1 MNILVVSE
9 AFDNGGVETQIK
21 TYYESLPR
29 NVKMIFAFG
38 KYTEKIKLDNAKIYT
53 GFNFSYIDTIKEFCE
68 DVNRLVEIIKKE
80 KIDAIHV
87 HPYYS
92 FFAAYFASQITNTNL
107 FYTFHGISSFNFLK
121 TPISQAIFQY
131 SFESLGVASV
141 LSVSNDGINCFKNF
155 PYSRV
160 ILLPNPINLRKFP
173 IAQIKDNGH
182 WVLISRLDSDKLT
195 EIKLLI
201 KNMKKYKIKKLDIFG
216 SGSEI
221 ENLKSYLLENKLN
234 KDVNFMGYSY
244 NLYQDLNNKYNG
256 VIGIGRV
263 LLETLSM
270 GYPTILIGYNKVTGF
285 VNMDIFNKIKNNNF
299 SNINLNEEN
308 YNFPNSKEMVQI
320 RDEIRNNYNSEIITA
335 KYLDIIKNNMS
346 TFKQNIKDLY
356 AEIEL
361 LNRNDEINICSFH
374 KERMLYNL
382 IYKYIGKY
390 TLDPKTYNIFVNTNL
405 NYELFDIMS
414 MRVLEMKGMIENEKN

>member
-1 MNILVVSE
+1 MKILVVSE
-9 AFDNGGVETQIK
+9 SFDNGGLETHIK
-21 TYYESLPR
+21 TYYEALPR

-38 KYTEKIKLDNAKIYT
+38 KYTGKIKLDNAKIYT
-53 GFNFSYIDTIKEFCE
+53 GFHFSYIDTIKEFCE

-80 KIDAIHV
+80 KIDAMHV

-121 TPISQAIFQY
+121 TPISQSIFQY
-131 SFESLGVASV
+131 AFESTGVASV
-141 LSVSNDGINCFKNF
+141 LSVSNDGIKCFKNF
-155 PYSRV
+155 LYSKS
-160 ILLPNPINLRKFP
+160 ILLPNSINLQKFP
-173 IAQIKDNGH
+173 IAKVKDNGH
-182 WVLISRLDSDKLT
+182 WALISRLDSDKVS

-201 KNMKKYKIKKLDIFG
+201 RNMKKYKIKKLDIFG
-216 SGSEI
+216 SGSET
-221 ENLKSYLLENKLN
+221 ENLKNFLLENKLN
-234 KDVNFMGYSY
+234 KVVNFMGYSY
-244 NLYQDLNNKYNG
+244 NLYQDLNNKYSG

-263 LLETLSM
+263 LLETMSM

-285 VNMDIFNKIKNNNF
+285 VNTEIFNKIKNNNF

-308 YNFPNSKEMVQI
+308 YNFPNSREIVQI
-320 RDEIRNNYNSEIITA
+320 RDEIRNNYNSEIITV

-346 TFKQNIKDLY
+346 IFKQNIKDLY
-356 AEIEL
+356 SEIEL
-361 LNRNDEINICSFH
+361 LNRNEEINICSFH

-405 NYELFDIMS
+405 SYELFDIMS